1 MVRPA
6 ALVTGA
12 AGRIGAAFV
21 RALAQDGYDVAL
33 HFRSSRG
40 GAERTAEAARVH
52 GGRVELVAADLA
64 DPVARG
70 GLVGEARARFGRLDV
85 LVNNA
90 SLFAY
95 DDLAT
100 LEEPLW
106 REHLEVNLTAPVFL
120 IRDFARALARDGA
133 GDGVRDGARDGVG
146 YGAEPGP
153 GAPGVVVNLLDQK
166 VARPN
171 PDFLSYTAARMGLAG
186 LTAPLA
192 LALAPNIRVAGIAP
206 GLTLPS
212 QLHPDGDF
220 AAAQASAPLRL
231 GPTPDDLV
239 SALRFILRTPA
250 FTGQVITVDA
260 GESLVGRPRD
270 VAFDAGRYD

>member
-1 MVRPA
+1 MARVGTRPA

-12 AGRIGAAFV
+12 SGRIGAAFV
-21 RALAQDGYDVAL
+21 QALAQDGYDVAL
-33 HFRSSRG
+33 HFHTKAQD
-40 GAERTAEAARVH
+40 AERTAQEARAH
-52 GGRVELVAADLA
+52 GGRIELLAADLA
-64 DPVARG
+64 DPAARA
-70 GLVGEARARFGRLDV
+70 GLIGEAVERLGALDV

-95 DDLAT
+95 DDFAT
-100 LEEPLW
+100 LEEPQW

-120 IRDFARALARDGA
+120 IRDFARALAQDG
-133 GDGVRDGARDGVG
+133 RGAQ
-146 YGAEPGP
+146 A
-153 GAPGVVVNLLDQK
+153 VVVNLLDQK

-171 PDFLSYTAARMGLAG
+171 PDFLSYTATRVGLAG

-192 LALAPNIRVAGIAP
+192 LALAPNIRIAGIAP

-212 QLHPDGDF
+212 QVHPDADF
-220 AAAQASAPLRL
+220 ERAQWSSPLHR

-239 SALRFILRTPA
+239 GALRFILNTPS

-270 VAFDAGRYD
+270 VAFDQGRYD

>member
-1 MVRPA
+1 MTRPA

-21 RALAQDGYDVAL
+21 QALAADGYDVAL
-33 HFRSSRG
+33 HYRSSRAA
-40 GAERTAEAARVH
+40 AERTADAARAC
-52 GGRVELVAADLA
+52 GGRVELVEADLA
-64 DPVARG
+64 EPAARG
-70 GLVGEARARFGRLDV
+70 RLLCEARARLGALEV

-95 DDLAT
+95 DDLAG
-100 LEEPLW
+100 LEEPRW

-120 IRDFARALARDGA
+120 IRDFARALAEDG
-133 GDGVRDGARDGVG
+133 GGAS
-146 YGAEPGP
+146 
-153 GAPGVVVNLLDQK
+153 GVVVNLLDQK

-192 LALAPNIRVAGIAP
+192 LALAPHVRLAGIAP

-212 QLHPDGDF
+212 QVHPDADF
-220 AAAQASAPLRL
+220 GRAQASAPLRR

-239 SALRFILRTPA
+239 SALRFILRTPS
-250 FTGQVITVDA
+250 FTGQVITVDG

-270 VAFDAGRYD
+270 VAFDQGRYA

>member
-1 MVRPA
+1 MVRSGARPA

-21 RALAQDGYDVAL
+21 EALAADGHDVAL
-33 HFRSSRG
+33 HFRTSRDD
-40 GAERTAEAARVH
+40 AERTASRAREH
-52 GGRVELVAADLA
+52 GARVELQQADLA

-70 GLVGEARARFGRLDV
+70 RLVADARERLGRLDV

-100 LEEPLW
+100 LEEPRW

-120 IRDFARALARDGA
+120 IRDFARALAGEGR
-133 GDGVRDGARDGVG
+133 
-146 YGAEPGP
+146 

-166 VARPN
+166 VDRPN

-192 LALAPNIRVAGIAP
+192 LALAPHVRIAGIAP

-212 QLHPDGDF
+212 RVHPDSDF
-220 AAAQASAPLRL
+220 ARAQGSAPLGR

-239 SALRFILRTPA
+239 SALRFILRTPS

-270 VAFDAGRYD
+270 VAFDQARYD

>member
-1 MVRPA
+1 MARPA

-12 AGRIGAAFV
+12 AGRIGAAFLQ
-21 RALAQDGYDVAL
+21 AFAQDGYDVAL
-33 HFRSSRG
+33 HFRTSRDA
-40 GAERTAEAARVH
+40 AERTAEAARVY
-52 GGRVELVAADLA
+52 GGRVELVAANLA
-64 DPVARG
+64 DPAARG
-70 GLVGEARARFGRLDV
+70 ALVGEARDRLGALDV

-100 LEEPLW
+100 LEEARW

-120 IRDFARALARDGA
+120 IRDFARALA
-133 GDGVRDGARDGVG
+133 
-146 YGAEPGP
+146 

-166 VARPN
+166 IDRPN
-171 PDFLSYTAARMGLAG
+171 PDFLSYTATRMGLAG

-192 LALAPNIRVAGIAP
+192 LALAPAIRIAGIAP

-212 QLHPDGDF
+212 QVHPDSDF
-220 AAAQASAPLRL
+220 ERAQASAPLRR
-231 GPTPDDLV
+231 GPTADDLV
-239 SALRFILRTPA
+239 SALRFILRTPS
-250 FTGQVITVDA
+250 FTGQVITVDG

-270 VAFDAGRYD
+270 VAFDQARYD

>member
-1 MVRPA
+1 MARPA

-21 RALAQDGYDVAL
+21 GALAADGCDVAL
-33 HFRSSRG
+33 HVRVGSDA
-40 GAERTAEAARVH
+40 AERVAAAARAH
-52 GGRVELVAADLA
+52 GGRVEVVEADLA
-64 DPVARG
+64 DPSARG
-70 GLVGEARARFGRLDV
+70 RLVAEARARLGALDV

-100 LEEPLW
+100 LQEARW

-120 IRDFARALARDGA
+120 IRDFARAFTLQGDGA
-133 GDGVRDGARDGVG
+133 Q
-146 YGAEPGP
+146 
-153 GAPGVVVNLLDQK
+153 GVVVNLLDQK
-166 VARPN
+166 VDRPN
-171 PDFLSYTAARMGLAG
+171 PDFLSYTATRMGLAG

-192 LALAPNIRVAGIAP
+192 LALAPRIRIAGIAP

-212 QLHPDGDF
+212 QVHPDADF
-220 AAAQASAPLRL
+220 ARAQACAPLHR

-239 SALRFILRTPA
+239 SALRFILRTPS

-270 VAFDAGRYD
+270 VAFDQGRYD

>member
-1 MVRPA
+1 MARRA

-21 RALAQDGYDVAL
+21 EALAADGCDVAL
-33 HFRSSRG
+33 HFRSSREA
-40 GAERTAEAARVH
+40 AERTAAAARAH
-52 GGRVELVAADLA
+52 GGRVELVEADLA
-64 DPVARG
+64 DAAARG
-70 GLVGEARARFGRLDV
+70 GLVAEARDRLGPLEL

-100 LEEPLW
+100 LEEARW
-106 REHLEVNLTAPVFL
+106 RGHLEVNLTAPVFL
-120 IRDFARALARDGA
+120 IRDFARALAADGE
-133 GDGVRDGARDGVG
+133 GAS
-146 YGAEPGP
+146 
-153 GAPGVVVNLLDQK
+153 GVVVNLLDQK
-166 VARPN
+166 IARPN
-171 PDFLSYTAARMGLAG
+171 PDFLSYTASRMGLAG

-192 LALAPNIRVAGIAP
+192 LALAPAVRIAGIAP

-212 QLHPDGDF
+212 QVHPDADF
-220 AAAQASAPLRL
+220 AEAQASAPLRR
-231 GPTPDDLV
+231 GPTPEDLV
-239 SALRFILRTPA
+239 SALRFILRTPS

>member
-1 MVRPA
+1 MARPA

-21 RALAQDGYDVAL
+21 QALAEDGYDVAL
-33 HFRSSRG
+33 HHRSSRE
-40 GAERTAEAARVH
+40 GAERTSDAARAR
-52 GGRVELVAADLA
+52 GARVEIVSCDLT
-64 DPVARG
+64 DPAARG
-70 GLVGEARARFGRLDV
+70 GLVAEARTRLGRLDL

-100 LEEPLW
+100 LEEARW

-120 IRDFARALARDGA
+120 IRDFARALDG
-133 GDGVRDGARDGVG
+133 G
-146 YGAEPGP
+146 
-153 GAPGVVVNLLDQK
+153 PGVVVNLLDQK
-166 VARPN
+166 IARPN
-171 PDFLSYTAARMGLAG
+171 PDFLSYTATRMGLAG

-192 LALAPNIRVAGIAP
+192 LALAPNIRLAGIAP

-212 QLHPDGDF
+212 QVHPDGDF
-220 AAAQASAPLRL
+220 GRAQASAPLRR

-239 SALRFILRTPA
+239 SALRFILRTPS

-270 VAFDAGRYD
+270 VAFDQGRYD